1 MKTIHYLIT
10 LSVLLSACSSTPSR
24 YQHKHDFGPTAAH
37 PGEEYQ
43 EPTPREEPLSAMGNP
58 ESYKVFGKRYRVLK
72 SAKGYK
78 ERGEA
83 SWYGMKF
90 HGHQTS
96 NGETY
101 DIYQYTAAHKSLPLP
116 SYVKVTRLDTQQ
128 SVVVRVND
136 RGPFHAGR
144 IIDLSYAAA
153 SKLGI
158 NKIGVAQVE
167 VEVLQPPKNESERWL
182 QVGAFQDKQRA
193 LTQQENIRLQLG
205 DASWPIT
212 VTHQDGL
219 NRVRI
224 GPVPEGQAL
233 EHLIEQ
239 LQPLNIKPIPLAA
252 HQL

>member
-1 MKTIHYLIT
+1 MFA

-24 YQHKHDFGPTAAH
+24 YQHKYDFEPTA
-37 PGEEYQ
+37 PEKVKNYQ
-43 EPTPREEPLSAMGNP
+43 EPTPREEPLSSMGNP
-58 ESYKVFGKRYRVLK
+58 DSYKVFGKRYQVTK
-72 SAKGYK
+72 SPKGYK
-78 ERGEA
+78 EQGEA

-101 DIYQYTAAHKSLPLP
+101 DVYQFTAAHKSLPLP

-136 RGPFHAGR
+136 RGPFHQGR

-153 SKLGI
+153 IKLGI
-158 NKIGVAQVE
+158 DKTGVADVE
-167 VEVLQPPKNESERWL
+167 VELLQPPTDESERWL
-182 QVGAFQDKQRA
+182 QVGAFKNKDSALALQDKVRKH
-193 LTQQENIRLQLG
+193 LG
-205 DASWPIT
+205 NSGWPIV
-212 VTHQDGL
+212 VTQKNEI

-224 GPVPEGQAL
+224 GPIPAGETFEEVIQ
-233 EHLIEQ
+233 Q
-239 LQPLNIKPIPLAA
+239 LQPLNLNAFPLDA

>member
-1 MKTIHYLIT
+1 MKPVIYLIA

-24 YQHKHDFGPTAAH
+24 YQHKNDFGPVAAQK
-37 PGEEYQ
+37 GKEYQ
-43 EPTPREEPLSAMGNP
+43 EPTPREEPLSSMGNP
-58 ESYKVFGKRYRVLK
+58 ESYVVLGKRYRVQK

-78 ERGEA
+78 EQGEA

-101 DIYQYTAAHKSLPLP
+101 DIYQFTAAHKSLPLP
-116 SYVKVTRLDTQQ
+116 SYVKVTRLDTNQ

-158 NKIGVAQVE
+158 DKLGVAKVE

-182 QVGAFQDKQRA
+182 QVGAFQDKERA
-193 LTQQENIRLQLG
+193 LALQEKVRLQLG
-205 DASWPIT
+205 NASWPII
-212 VTHQDGL
+212 VTHRNEL

-224 GPVPEGQAL
+224 GPVPEGEKLQQ
-233 EHLIEQ
+233 LIKQ
-239 LQPLNIKPIPLAA
+239 LQALNIKPIPLAA